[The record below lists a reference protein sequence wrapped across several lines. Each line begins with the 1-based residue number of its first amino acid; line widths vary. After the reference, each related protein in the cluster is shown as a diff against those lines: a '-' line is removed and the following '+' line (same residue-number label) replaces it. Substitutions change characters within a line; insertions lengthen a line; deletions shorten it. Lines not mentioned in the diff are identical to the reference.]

1 MAVPVGGNF
10 KAWLRRADYPSYSG
24 QIAKGIVSAWRVNVS
39 GRRLDCGRAT
49 RCISGHPR
57 RLNAGRAASRSLPT
71 RPSPGTV
78 QRRESPCDQP
88 SGLRSKG
95 LREEAHAAVCA
106 AARSL
111 YGAAQGARLV
121 PTRTR
126 WRLSV
131 AGFFSDGCVTVSNSG
146 RGRGSAVPLPRCP
159 ARHVRPP
166 RPPSYLIAPGH
177 TPAPAV
183 RASPRQAEAPG
194 TSRQHHPHAEAPTTR
209 QSSLCHPQAFPE
221 GPKHHDGA
229 GPRSQRPG
237 AVPGPLQVG
246 DFGSCGGRPRHP
258 SYIRTKHICLRRA
271 SADTKHPGT
280 AEIRRACGPPHTVGD
295 FRVGHMGRLQ
305 RYRVPCVSICTCTH
319 MPLQR
324 NTNILM

>member
-131 AGFFSDGCVTVSNSG
+131 AGFFSDGCVTASNSG
-146 RGRGSAVPLPRCP
+146 RGRGSAVPLPRSKRARTQVCTLAVPRCLFPSSPSSPSHLPAPDSHLTPTPDSSQAPLRPKPPSRP
-159 ARHVRPP
+159 ARPARPH
-166 RPPSYLIAPGH
+166 RP
-177 TPAPAV
+177 
-183 RASPRQAEAPG
+183 
-194 TSRQHHPHAEAPTTR
+194 
-209 QSSLCHPQAFPE
+209 
-221 GPKHHDGA
+221 
-229 GPRSQRPG
+229 
-237 AVPGPLQVG
+237 
-246 DFGSCGGRPRHP
+246 
-258 SYIRTKHICLRRA
+258 
-271 SADTKHPGT
+271 
-280 AEIRRACGPPHTVGD
+280 
-295 FRVGHMGRLQ
+295 
-305 RYRVPCVSICTCTH
+305 
-319 MPLQR
+319 
-324 NTNILM
+324 